1 MTRAKR
7 EAAAWC
13 RGASRLPR
21 LTQGRSACVQEP
33 PGLAA
38 LLARRVGSEE
48 PGDEGERE
56 ASVAGDATV
65 GDAQEREFAVR
76 AGLPLPSAGSQRWWA
91 PRVTSAA

>member
-1 MTRAKR
+1 M
-7 EAAAWC
+7 
-13 RGASRLPR
+13 
-21 LTQGRSACVQEP
+21 
-33 PGLAA
+33 AA

-76 AGLPLPSAGSQRWWA
+76 AGLPLL
-91 PRVTSAA
+91 SAALVGSSSHLSSLRGYLFSLPSDD